1 MPLKLSWACRDLSSS
16 RASVDGAPPVPDRA
30 AGENEPASQFPSAHP
45 YFPSA
50 LGPAAHEDHGPNPPG
65 LALLAH
71 PVVRH
76 AGAQQCMRLEPLR
89 LLGLRCD

>member
-1 MPLKLSWACRDLSSS
+1 MARHLCLTER
-16 RASVDGAPPVPDRA
+16 RARTSPQVNFRRQTHTSHRRWDR
-30 AGENEPASQFPSAHP
+30 QRMKTM
-45 YFPSA
+45 
-50 LGPAAHEDHGPNPPG
+50 GPNPPG

-71 PVVRH
+71 PVVRD